1 MVFKRALL
9 VVAIVFIFVLCFTHM
24 NDNFDVLSRY
34 PYQNEEN
41 RELIRNNLDDVEI
54 EYIIEFDIAPAYFIE
69 YVTYDGFDIYHI
81 DRYNTIKDADPSL
94 SDKEVVELTEEM
106 IALDLYDEIVEL
118 STCYDVKMLM
128 EFYADDVGGTL
139 ACPIELSSRLD
150 DQVGVYRYTPEDL
163 TEKEILDQKVILRKE
178 AITKLEEMMTKM
190 QDDIADLSSFVFTHS
205 YVSYD
210 NQASLD
216 GDDVCSSYAS
226 GHSDH
231 QLGLAFD
238 YEADEEISSWL
249 SEHAYEYGFVSDGK
263 TFHLRYIGDGS

>member
-81 DRYNTIKDADPSL
+81 DEYNTIKDADPSL

-128 EFYADDVGGTL
+128 EFYADDVDGTL
-139 ACPIELSSRLD
+139 ACPIELSLRLD

-190 QDDIADLSSFVFTHS
+190 QDDIGDLSSFIFTHS

-210 NQASLD
+210 KQASLD

-263 TFHLRYIGDGS
+263 SFHLRYIGDGS